1 MIPPEFL
8 PLLKTA
14 TDYTGV
20 IVRPVLDELVGIL
33 TDTVGFW
40 RLKNRVNVI
49 IRAKEFCEKKKID
62 PNKVLPNIFVPL
74 IEEAGNTD
82 DPDLTEMFAH
92 LLASH
97 LDPDAH
103 HVHPSFAKVLG
114 QMSSMDA
121 KILKIVDDKEKERFA
136 RSKLGGEELKSG
148 DWDDITLIWAV
159 MIQDGS
165 VEPSEVGLCLK
176 NLQRLGLLNETAFIV
191 ATSEDRLLQGIE
203 ITDFGRR
210 LLIACSGDDYWRLAI
225 KDRWDADFE
234 TFSKKTPSPD
244 IRTDAENTA

>member
-1 MIPPEFL
+1 MIPPEFV
-8 PLLKTA
+8 PILKTA

-33 TDTVGFW
+33 TDTVGYW

-49 IRAKEFCEKKKID
+49 IKAKEFCEKKNVD
-62 PNKVLPNIFVPL
+62 PGKVLPNIFVPL

-82 DPDLTEMFAH
+82 DPSLSEMFAR

-121 KILKIVDDKEKERFA
+121 RILQIIDDKEKQHYA
-136 RSKLGGEELKSG
+136 RLKLGEELKSI
-148 DWDDITLIWAV
+148 DWDDITLIWTV

-165 VEPSEVGLCLK
+165 VVPSEVGLCFK
-176 NLQRLGLLNETAFIV
+176 NLQRLGLLNETAFII
-191 ATSEDRLLQGIE
+191 ASEENRSLQGIE

-210 LLIACSGDDYWRLAI
+210 LLIACSSEDYWRRVI
-225 KDRWDADFE
+225 KDRWDEDFE
-234 TFSKKTPSPD
+234 KFSKKNPSHASSAVKKD
-244 IRTDAENTA
+244 TA